1 MQPSANRIRI
11 YNRNQHPDLVKLE
24 VNKLGRPY
32 HKLPKIMNDCFDIL
46 DAKLSIYFLKKISC
60 KCIFKRNDIS
70 NGLHL
75 QKRAVVFNPTWQY
88 RI

>member
-46 DAKLSIYFLKKISC
+46 DAKLSIYF
-60 KCIFKRNDIS
+60 
-70 NGLHL
+70 
-75 QKRAVVFNPTWQY
+75 
-88 RI
+88 